1 MNKKIFSY
9 LLVSF
14 VCMLALFGCKNVS
27 KPPEEIIVETP
38 EQLNE
43 TAADNIK
50 RTLQFALSNEGDIGD
65 SVFIANTALID
76 LLYEKTSYTP
86 FWSSSERWNPIA
98 DSLVAF
104 IEHAKLYG
112 LFPEDY
118 HAPHLN
124 DIRQRIK
131 DDTLAQTARR
141 NAVLW
146 SRADLMLTDAY
157 LHIVRDIKLGRLPK
171 DSITLRKDTLLTDD
185 FYEQQFNILMK
196 AGAVVRNVRYLEPKH
211 TGYHQLKAAIPKFL
225 DSADYTEYTIV
236 PSFKTDSV
244 NYRRLLQKRLFE
256 GGYIAYDSVAAD
268 SVILATAIKTFQK
281 SKQIKADGKAGE
293 ATLRELNTT
302 DRERFVR
309 IAITLDKYKMLPEK
323 MPERFI
329 WVNLPAYNMRLQ
341 VNDTIKLNSKIICG
355 KPRTRTPLLNSA
367 ISEIITYPQWTV
379 PASIIEK
386 EILPAVKRDP
396 GYLALKGFSLINSDG
411 EEVDPYTVDW
421 SKYKKG
427 IPYKVVQGS
436 GDDNALG
443 VLKFN
448 FPNKYAVYLH
458 DTNQRSLFAQT
469 SRSLSHGCVRVQEW
483 QKLAL
488 FMIRRD
494 HGDSTKL
501 YGAPPME
508 DSLFTWLERK
518 EKHSIPVR
526 NRLPVFIRYF
536 TCEGKESGIAFYED
550 IYGED
555 RILQE
560 KYFAGK

>member
-458 DTNQRSLFAQT
+458 DTNQHSLFAQT

>member
-1 MNKKIFSY
+1 MNKNILSY
-9 LLVSF
+9 LLVSLMC
-14 VCMLALFGCKNVS
+14 VLSLFACKNVS

-43 TAADNIK
+43 TAADNIR

-65 SVFIANTALID
+65 STFISNTELID
-76 LLYEKTSYTP
+76 HLYEKTSYTP

-98 DSLVAF
+98 DSLVEF
-104 IEHAKLYG
+104 IEQSKLYG

-118 HAPHLN
+118 HAPRIN

-131 DDTLAQTARR
+131 DDSLAQTARR

-146 SRADLMLTDAY
+146 SKADLMLTDAY
-157 LHIVRDIKLGRLPK
+157 LNIVRDLKQGRLPK
-171 DSITLRKDTLLTDD
+171 DSITLRKDTLLNDD

-196 AGAVVRNVRYLEPKH
+196 AGAVVRTVRHLEPKH
-211 TGYHQLKAAIPKFL
+211 AGYHQLKAAIPQFL

-236 PSFKTDSV
+236 PSFKEDSI
-244 NYRRLLQKRLFE
+244 NYRRLLQRRLYE
-256 GGYIAYDSVAAD
+256 GGLIAFDSIPAD
-268 SVILATAIKTFQK
+268 SAMLAAAVKAFQK

-293 ATLRELNTT
+293 ATLRELNTN

-329 WVNLPAYNMRLQ
+329 WVNLPAYSMRLQ
-341 VNDTIKLNSKIICG
+341 VNDTTKLTSKIICG
-355 KPRTRTPLLNSA
+355 KPRTRTPLLTSA

-396 GYLALKGFSLINSDG
+396 GYLALKGFSLVNSEG
-411 EEVDPYTVDW
+411 EEVDPYTVEW

-488 FMIRRD
+488 YMIRRD

-508 DSLFTWLERK
+508 DSLYTWLERK

-536 TCEGKESGIAFYED
+536 TCEAKDKGISFYED

-555 RILQE
+555 RTLHE